1 MTLDELY
8 KRLLADIAKRRD
20 SEMSEEYI
28 ELCHYIEDGVH
39 VIRDQHGRR
48 IRGFQIASVSFGFDQ
63 VTVLNIQCIQYKDGQ
78 AHINKKYPQTPRGD
92 K

>member
-1 MTLDELY
+1 
-8 KRLLADIAKRRD
+8 
-20 SEMSEEYI
+20 MSEEYI

-48 IRGFQIASVSFGFDQ
+48 IRGLQNASVNFGFDQ
-63 VTVLNIQCIQYKDGQ
+63 VTVLNIQCLQYKGGQ
-78 AHINKKYPQTPRGD
+78 AHINKRYPNLQSKPEGD